1 MYFNF
6 GSFLTAILFLALGLA
21 AFALLFRPF
30 ANLFLAPFRREIVEE
45 RNTALAVF
53 AGFVLLSLSI
63 IIAAAI
69 H

>member
-6 GSFLTAILFLALGLA
+6 GSFLTAIFFLALGLA

-30 ANLFLAPFRREIVEE
+30 VNLFLAPFRREILEE

-53 AGFVLLSLSI
+53 AGLVALALGI
-63 IIAAAI
+63 IVAAAI

>member
-1 MYFNF
+1 MYFNVA
-6 GSFLTAILFLALGLA
+6 SFLTAVLFLALGLI
-21 AFALLFRPF
+21 AFGLLFRPF
-30 ANLFLAPFRREIVEE
+30 ANLFLAPFRQQILEE

-53 AGFVLLSLSI
+53 VGLVSLSLSI